1 MYLQIVTAQIDQDIQ
16 MAKEEIKKKHEEK
29 RKVISYKKLDFKVY
43 GITSKQPKKILL
55 TLKNKNKVITCFLMI
70 S

>member
-43 GITSKQPKKILL
+43 GITSKQPKK
-55 TLKNKNKVITCFLMI
+55 
-70 S
+70 SY

>member
-1 MYLQIVTAQIDQDIQ
+1 

-43 GITSKQPKKILL
+43 WKKVNNSKNLIDIEKQKQSHNLL
-55 TLKNKNKVITCFLMI
+55 SYDQLRFNME
-70 S
+70 SEG

>member
-1 MYLQIVTAQIDQDIQ
+1 MYSQIVTTQIDQDIQ

-43 GITSKQPKKILL
+43 GIASKLPQKSCWRWK
-55 TLKNKNKVITCFLMI
+55 TKAK